1 MTIFSLQP
9 SPLRNLIDNELYE
22 KDAVRQ
28 NRKLLSKIEK
38 PAKKKSQAK
47 KKQKKLQKP
56 KELVHGPFSTSKE
69 SFNCGDSN
77 YIMSKDGFVALQWK
91 DSKVVRIQYPLVFKG
106 LFSVH

>member
-1 MTIFSLQP
+1 M
-9 SPLRNLIDNELYE
+9 IDSELYE

-38 PAKKKSQAK
+38 PAKKKSRAK

-91 DSKVVRIQYPLVFKG
+91 DSKVVRIQ
-106 LFSVH
+106 